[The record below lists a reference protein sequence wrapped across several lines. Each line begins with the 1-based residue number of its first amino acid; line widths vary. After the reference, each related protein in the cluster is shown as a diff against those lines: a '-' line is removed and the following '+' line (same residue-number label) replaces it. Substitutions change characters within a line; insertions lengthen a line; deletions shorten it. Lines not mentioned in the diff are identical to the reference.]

1 MALSRRDFLKTAGAA
16 GAAVGIGLQ
25 VSPTL
30 AQDAGMITIALAAR
44 APGGINP
51 QQPGL
56 TGGDNWTIYQVF
68 NTLVRAPD
76 GRFATRPEEFEP
88 SLAES
93 WESSPDAKTWTY
105 KLRKGVQF
113 HKGYGEMTSEDVV
126 FTFGRQ
132 LDKDLVTA
140 GKVQFSNIESIEAP
154 DAYTF
159 VAKLK
164 RPDPLFNGSA
174 ASVLAA
180 SILSKRAFEEKGEE
194 NFSFDPIGT
203 GCYMVESVSETAGVT
218 LTVFPEFF
226 GEQPATEKVR
236 VSFIAD
242 TTARTLAFA
251 SGQIDMI
258 EGVRAPGWIET
269 MQQRSAETVF
279 DMTAP
284 GSFNFLHLN
293 LTRAPLDNL
302 KVRQAIRY
310 ALDSEGLASAYGP
323 MAKPMIGIIASQ
335 FEGSVKR
342 EDLPEELQYKP
353 DVEKAKA
360 LLAEAGYPD
369 GVTISCYTSQRE
381 DYAAIMLIIQEQL
394 RAAGITLDLDI
405 IDHNTF
411 HAENRLDKNAM
422 PLNSSSYGPLPI
434 NVFLQQVSAGAE
446 VKSDGT
452 GQGNFSHYGVAM
464 PGIDDLLTQAQDEPD
479 FNNRTA
485 IFQEI
490 EKKLLTDLPILGVI
504 TLSYVIAR
512 NPRVDLGFPV
522 QSGYAYWPLNKAKK
536 SA

>member
-1 MALSRRDFLKTAGAA
+1 MALTRRDFLKTAGAA
-16 GAAVGIGLQ
+16 GAAAGISLHM
-25 VSPTL
+25 PTAL
-30 AQDAGMITIALAAR
+30 AQEPGMITIALAAR
-44 APGGINP
+44 APGGLNP
-51 QQPGL
+51 QQSGL
-56 TGGDNWTIYQVF
+56 TGGDNWTIYQLF

-93 WESSPDAKTWTY
+93 WESTPDAKTWTY
-105 KLRKGVQF
+105 HLRKGVQF
-113 HKGYGEMTSEDVV
+113 HKGYGEMTSEDVM

-132 LDKDLVTA
+132 LNKDLVTN

-159 VAKLK
+159 IVKLK

-180 SILSKRAFEEKGEE
+180 SIMSKKAFEEKGEE
-194 NFSFDPIGT
+194 AFSFDPIGT
-203 GCYMVESVSETAGVT
+203 GCYQVESVSETEGVT
-218 LTVFPEFF
+218 LTVFPDFF
-226 GEQPATEKVR
+226 GEPPATEKVR
-236 VSFIAD
+236 VSYIAD

-258 EGVRAPGWIET
+258 EGVRAPGWIDT
-269 MQQRSAETVF
+269 MKQRSADTQF

-293 LTRAPLDNL
+293 LTRPPLDNL

-310 ALDSEGLASAYGP
+310 ALDSEALASAYGP
-323 MAKPMIGIIASQ
+323 MAKPMVGIIASQ
-335 FEGSVKR
+335 FAGSVKR
-342 EDLPEELQYKP
+342 EELPEELQYKP

-360 LLAEAGYPD
+360 LLAEAGFPN
-369 GVTISCYTSQRE
+369 GVTIPCYTSQRE
-381 DYAAIMLIIQEQL
+381 DYAAIMLMIQEQL
-394 RAAGITLDLDI
+394 RAANINLDLDI

-434 NVFLQQVSAGAE
+434 NIFLQQVSAGAE
-446 VKSDGT
+446 VKSDGK

-464 PGIDDLLTQAQDEPD
+464 PGIDDLLTKALDEPD
-479 FNNRTA
+479 FNARTE

-490 EKKLLTDLPILGVI
+490 ERKLLTDLPILGVI

-522 QSGYAYWPLNKAKK
+522 QSGYAYWPLNKARKN
-536 SA
+536 A

>member
-1 MALSRRDFLKTAGAA
+1 MALSRRDFLITAGAA
-16 GAAVGIGLQ
+16 GAAAGIGLHM
-25 VSPTL
+25 PAAL
-30 AQDAGMITIALAAR
+30 AQDSDIITIALAAR
-44 APGGINP
+44 APAGINP
-51 QQPGL
+51 QQTGL
-56 TGGDNWTIYQVF
+56 SGGDNWTIYQVF

-76 GRFATRPEEFEP
+76 GRFATKPEEFEP

-93 WESSPDAKTWTY
+93 WESSADAKTWTY
-105 KLRKGVQF
+105 RLREGVQF
-113 HKGYGEMTSEDVV
+113 HKGYGEMTSDDVM

-132 LDKDLVTA
+132 LDPELVTG
-140 GKVQFSNIESIEAP
+140 GKVQFSNIESIDAP

-159 VAKLK
+159 VVQLK

-174 ASVLAA
+174 ASVLSA
-180 SILSKRAFEEKGEE
+180 SIICKKAFEEKGDAF
-194 NFSFDPIGT
+194 NFDPIGT
-203 GCYMVESVSETAGVT
+203 GCFQVESVSETEGVT
-218 LTVFPEFF
+218 LAAFPEFF
-226 GEQPATEKVR
+226 GEQPASPRVR
-236 VSFIAD
+236 VSYIAD

-258 EGVRAPGWIET
+258 EGVRAPGWIDT
-269 MQQRSAETVF
+269 MKQRSAETQF

-310 ALDSEGLASAYGP
+310 ATDSEALASAYGP
-323 MAKPMIGIIASQ
+323 MAKPMVGIIASQ

-342 EDLPEELQYKP
+342 EELPEELQYKP
-353 DVEKAKA
+353 DPEKAKA

-381 DYAAIMLIIQEQL
+381 DYSAIMLMIQEQL
-394 RAAGITLDLDI
+394 RAVGINLDLQI

-434 NVFLQQVSAGAE
+434 NVFLQQVSAAAE
-446 VKSDGT
+446 VKADGS

-464 PGIDDLLTQAQDEPD
+464 PGIDDLVTKALDEPD
-479 FNNRTA
+479 FSKRTV

-490 EKKLLTDLPILGVI
+490 ERKLLADLPIMGVI
-504 TLSYVIAR
+504 TLGYVIAR
-512 NPRVDLGFPV
+512 NPRVDIGFPV
-522 QSGYAYWPLNKAKK
+522 QSGYAYWPLSKAKK
-536 SA
+536 VS

>member
-1 MALSRRDFLKTAGAA
+1 MALSRRDFLISAGAA
-16 GAAVGIGLQ
+16 GAAAGIALNM
-25 VSPTL
+25 PAAL
-30 AQDAGMITIALAAR
+30 AQDPAMITIALAAR

-93 WESSPDAKTWTY
+93 WENSPDAKTWTY

-113 HKGYGEMTSEDVV
+113 HKGYGEMTSEDVM

-140 GKVQFSNIESIEAP
+140 GKVQFGNIESLDAP

-159 VAKLK
+159 VVKLK

-174 ASVLAA
+174 ASVLSA
-180 SILSKRAFEEKGEE
+180 SIMSKTAFEEKGDA
-194 NFSFDPIGT
+194 FSFDPVGT
-203 GCYMVESVSETAGVT
+203 GCYQVESVSETDGVT
-218 LTVFPEFF
+218 LAAFPEFF
-226 GEQPATEKVR
+226 GEQPATAKVR

-258 EGVRAPGWIET
+258 EGVRAPGWIDT
-269 MQQRSAETVF
+269 MKQRSADTLF

-293 LTRAPLDNL
+293 LTRAPLDNI

-310 ALDSEGLASAYGP
+310 AIDNAALASAYGSMAIP
-323 MAKPMIGIIASQ
+323 MVGIIASQ

-342 EDLPEELQYKP
+342 EDLPPELQYNP
-353 DVEKAKA
+353 DPEKAKA
-360 LLAEAGYPD
+360 LLAEAGIAN
-369 GVTISCYTSQRE
+369 GVTIPCYTSQRE
-381 DYAAIMLIIQEQL
+381 DYSAIMLIIQEQL
-394 RAAGITLDLDI
+394 RAVGITLDMQI

-411 HAENRLDKNAM
+411 HADNRNDKNAM

-434 NVFLQQVSAGAE
+434 NVFLQQVSAAAE
-446 VKSDGT
+446 VKADGS
-452 GQGNFSHYGVAM
+452 GQGNFSHYGVAI
-464 PGIDDLLTQAQDEPD
+464 PGIDDLLAQAQDEPD
-479 FNNRTA
+479 FNKRTV

-490 EKKLLTDLPILGVI
+490 ERKLLTDLPILGI
-504 TLSYVIAR
+504 TTLSYVIAR
-512 NPRVDLGFPV
+512 NPRVDLGYPV
-522 QSGYAYWPLNKAKK
+522 QSGYAYWPLSRAKK
-536 SA
+536 AA

>member
-1 MALSRRDFLKTAGAA
+1 MALSRRDFLITAGAA
-16 GAAVGIGLQ
+16 SAAAGIGLHM
-25 VSPTL
+25 PAAL
-30 AQDAGMITIALAAR
+30 AQESDIITIALAAR
-44 APGGINP
+44 APAGINP
-51 QQPGL
+51 QQTGL
-56 TGGDNWTIYQVF
+56 SGGDNWTIYQVF

-76 GRFATRPEEFEP
+76 GRFATKPEEFEP

-93 WESSPDAKTWTY
+93 WESSADAKTWTY
-105 KLRKGVQF
+105 KLREGVQF
-113 HKGYGEMTSEDVV
+113 HKGYGEMTSDDVM
-126 FTFGRQ
+126 FTFDRQ
-132 LDKDLVTA
+132 LDPELVTG
-140 GKVQFSNIESIEAP
+140 GKVQFSNIESIDAP

-159 VAKLK
+159 VVQLK

-174 ASVLAA
+174 ASVLSA
-180 SILSKRAFEEKGEE
+180 SIICKKAFEEKGDAF
-194 NFSFDPIGT
+194 NFDPIGT
-203 GCYMVESVSETAGVT
+203 GCFQVESVSETEGVT
-218 LTVFPEFF
+218 LAAFPEFF
-226 GEQPATEKVR
+226 GEQPASPRVR
-236 VSFIAD
+236 VSYIAD

-258 EGVRAPGWIET
+258 EGVRAPGWIDT
-269 MQQRSAETVF
+269 MKQRSAETQF

-310 ALDSEGLASAYGP
+310 AIDSEALASAYGP
-323 MAKPMIGIIASQ
+323 MAKPMVGIIASQ

-342 EDLPEELQYKP
+342 EELPEELQYKP
-353 DVEKAKA
+353 DPEKAKA

-381 DYAAIMLIIQEQL
+381 DYSAIMLMIQEQL
-394 RAAGITLDLDI
+394 RAASINLDLQI

-434 NVFLQQVSAGAE
+434 NVFLQQVSAAAE
-446 VKSDGT
+446 VKADGS

-464 PGIDDLLTQAQDEPD
+464 PGIDDLVTKALDEPD
-479 FNNRTA
+479 FSKRTV

-490 EKKLLTDLPILGVI
+490 ERKLLADLPIMGII
-504 TLSYVIAR
+504 TLGYVIAR

-522 QSGYAYWPLNKAKK
+522 QSGYAYWPLSKAKK
-536 SA
+536 AS